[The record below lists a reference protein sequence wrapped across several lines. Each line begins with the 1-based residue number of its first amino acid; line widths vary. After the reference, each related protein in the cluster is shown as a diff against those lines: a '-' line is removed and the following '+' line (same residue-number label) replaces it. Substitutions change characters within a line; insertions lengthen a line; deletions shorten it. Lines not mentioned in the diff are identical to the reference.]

1 MLTFIGLGLSDE
13 RDISVKGLEAV
24 RSAAT
29 VYLETHTS
37 RLTGTTRE
45 AMEQFYGRPV
55 IPLTREDLEVHPGEI
70 LARAREGEAVLLCG
84 GDPMVSTTHADLRLR
99 AKAAGV
105 ETRILHGASIGS
117 AVCGETGLQN
127 YRFGKSTSIPF
138 PSGSWFPT
146 TPLETILGNLDLR
159 LHTLVFLDIRD
170 DRLMTVAEGIAL
182 LGEMAARISR
192 PAPSFLVAIARAGSP
207 DALVAAG
214 SPRWLA
220 GLDLGP
226 PLHVLVA
233 PADLHPV
240 EQEYLEAFALCEG
253 GGLHL
258 P

>member
-24 RSAAT
+24 RSAEI

-55 IPLTREDLEVHPGEI
+55 IPVSREELEVRPGEL
-70 LARAREGEAVLLCG
+70 LARAKAGEVVLLCG

-105 ETRILHGASIGS
+105 ETRLIHGASVQS

-127 YRFGKSTSIPF
+127 YRFGKSTSLPF

-146 TPLETILGNLDLR
+146 TPLETVLANLEAR
-159 LHTLVFLDIRD
+159 LHTLVYLDIQEG
-170 DRLMTVAEGIAL
+170 RLMTVPGGIAL
-182 LGEMAARISR
+182 LGEMAARIGR
-192 PAPSFLVAIARAGSP
+192 PAPVFLVGIARAGAP
-207 DALVAAG
+207 DAFVAAG
-214 SPRWLA
+214 SPGWLG
-220 GLDLGP
+220 GLDFGP
-226 PLHVLVA
+226 PLHILVV
-233 PADLHPV
+233 PAALHPV
-240 EQEYLEAFALCEG
+240 EQEYLEAFTLYEG
-253 GGLHL
+253 R
-258 P
+258 